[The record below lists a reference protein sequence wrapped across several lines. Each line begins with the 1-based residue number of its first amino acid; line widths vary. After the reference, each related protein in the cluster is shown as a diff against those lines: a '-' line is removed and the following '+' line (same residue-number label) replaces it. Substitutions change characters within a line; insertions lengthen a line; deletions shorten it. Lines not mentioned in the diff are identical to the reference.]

1 MWCDL
6 VFTAAVLL
14 GDTYDAASIAEL
26 AEDAHVL
33 VHEATLVNEA
43 HSLMERRGKNV
54 FLRQKN
60 Y

>member
-43 HSLMERRGKNV
+43 HSLMERRGHST
-54 FLRQKN
+54 FGDCSEF
-60 Y
+60 